1 MNNDRNYYRMLTDN
15 ELIELTKNV
24 QTNELSL
31 VLAERLRKARNN
43 ERSDD

>member
-1 MNNDRNYYRMLTDN
+1 MNDRNYYRMLSDE
-15 ELIELTKNV
+15 ELIELAKNV
-24 QTNELSL
+24 ATNELSL

>member
-1 MNNDRNYYRMLTDN
+1 MNDRNYYRMLSDE
-15 ELIELTKNV
+15 ELIELAKAV
-24 QTNELSL
+24 ETNELSL